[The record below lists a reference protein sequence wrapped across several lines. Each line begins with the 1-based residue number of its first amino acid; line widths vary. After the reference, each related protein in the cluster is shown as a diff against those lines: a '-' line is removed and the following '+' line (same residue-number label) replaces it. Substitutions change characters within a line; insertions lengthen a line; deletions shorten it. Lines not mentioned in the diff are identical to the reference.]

1 MKIEQRPVYIAFD
14 GQEFAAEHECLA
26 YERDRSGDRLV
37 GLTAA
42 QIDAALNGADRDLGD
57 AFEAFGRKITL
68 ARRERGDFKRAPKSL
83 EQPGEPAPTPTSSDD
98 ATTQPE
104 GFSA

>member
-42 QIDAALNGADRDLGD
+42 QIDAQG
-57 AFEAFGRKITL
+57 EL
-68 ARRERGDFKRAPKSL
+68 ARRSVPRWF
-83 EQPGEPAPTPTSSDD
+83 
-98 ATTQPE
+98 
-104 GFSA
+104 